1 MTVFDIGRVN
11 NFVVYY
17 FVMCDI
23 IFYSAAFCPFHIGQF
38 TVTLLSLEEVVSI
51 PFDLTSE

>member
-11 NFVVYY
+11 NFV
-17 FVMCDI
+17 MCD